1 MSGHGYVYLFTL
13 FFAGL
18 VAIMERSGG
27 IKGLTV
33 QLAKI
38 ARTPRT
44 GLLAAFFSGCI
55 IFFDDYANCLVI
67 GQTMLPII
75 DKLGVSRE
83 KLASVVDATAA
94 PIVSL
99 VPISS
104 WVGFEV
110 GLIQEQLDRIVAL
123 GWDLGSIKAS
133 GYGVFLETI
142 KYRYYPIFMLSL
154 QFLLIISAREFG
166 PLLTAERRTQVYGRT
181 DGGKGR
187 TKATEKLS
195 SGNEPKETT
204 PVKLYNMLIPVAL
217 LIFFVFYLMVQSGT
231 SEDVDQTF
239 EDRIMNADSY
249 QALLYG
255 TFATALCTS
264 LLYLIQYVNYGKITL
279 IPPVRGW
286 FNRYIRRDHSTEYPR
301 ALMNVRELVESFIGG
316 MTKIFPSLIVLTLAW
331 ASGSMMQDVG
341 ADRLF
346 SSWILSGIDPS
357 TLPTF
362 SFGISLLIGMALGSS
377 WGTMA
382 LVFPLITVPTFEA
395 SGGDPV
401 IFYGENMTYGGTF
414 VLCHVSTKYCA
425 LHLTRLKYYHSN
437 N

>member
-1 MSGHGYVYLFTL
+1 M
-13 FFAGL
+13 
-18 VAIMERSGG
+18 
-27 IKGLTV
+27 
-33 QLAKI
+33 LA
-38 ARTPRT
+38 
-44 GLLAAFFSGCI
+44 
-55 IFFDDYANCLVI
+55 
-67 GQTMLPII
+67 
-75 DKLGVSRE
+75 
-83 KLASVVDATAA
+83 
-94 PIVSL
+94 
-99 VPISS
+99 
-104 WVGFEV
+104 
-110 GLIQEQLDRIVAL
+110 
-123 GWDLGSIKAS
+123 
-133 GYGVFLETI
+133 
-142 KYRYYPIFMLSL
+142 L

-195 SGNEPKETT
+195 SGDEPKEAT
-204 PVKLYNMLIPVAL
+204 PAKLYNMLIPVAL
-217 LIFFVFYLMVQSGT
+217 LIFFIFYLMVQSGT

-286 FNRYIRRDHSTEYPR
+286 FNRYIRRDRSTEYPK
-301 ALMNVRELVESFIGG
+301 ALMNVKELVESFLFG
-316 MTKIFPSLIVLTLAW
+316 MTKIFPALVVLTLAW